1 MTVERLAGDVVYFHH
16 REFLARLPERI
27 VRQQQLRMAEDA
39 QGAANVEDLLI
50 LKIIFFTLKGCICYD
65 ELYLF
70 PRRYDD
76 RTVCY
81 LDHFSRNAGEG
92 YGKEFDS

>member
-50 LKIIFFTLKGCICYD
+50 LKIIFL
-65 ELYLF
+65 
-70 PRRYDD
+70 
-76 RTVCY
+76 
-81 LDHFSRNAGEG
+81 H
-92 YGKEFDS
+92 